1 MTLTEKRPLTARVQ
15 ADLLD
20 FLEDYQVKHALP
32 TKTDAL
38 EEAIRSLRQRER
50 EAELREG
57 YRQMA
62 LDYAKNPDPWL
73 DADLK
78 YTLDAIDRG

>member
-1 MTLTEKRPLTARVQ
+1 MIAIERQPISARIR
-15 ADLLD
+15 ADLAE
-20 FLEDYQVKHALP
+20 FLETYREKHSLA
-32 TKTDAL
+32 TRTDAL
-38 EEAIRSLRQRER
+38 EKAILALQQLER
-50 EAELREG
+50 DAELREG